1 MKLLLIFVGFET
13 KVLLSF
19 GKKSPCSTRL
29 KLSKLKKD
37 FINREF
43 QHVHLRCKQV
53 PRNESWTL
61 LLQLRVGKK
70 EVRQAYVRTVSL
82 SAGFEPTR
90 ENPNRFRV
98 CRLNHSATTTWVLIL
113 PLSDY
118 ICSCISKKWGIER
131 FWYTDVSICRKIIY
145 SLEGF
150 IFGKY
155 RKNTRLK
162 FLSQTILWWARKV
175 YSNTIRKFWACSAQ
189 WKSMT
194 LIAFTTGRKQRL
206 NRNFCVIS
214 NFRGRHDLNMR
225 GKIPTDF

>member
-82 SAGFEPTR
+82 SAGFEPAR

-131 FWYTDVSICRKIIY
+131 FWSAACISSRGI
-145 SLEGF
+145 
-150 IFGKY
+150 
-155 RKNTRLK
+155 
-162 FLSQTILWWARKV
+162 
-175 YSNTIRKFWACSAQ
+175 KFWKVLSF
-189 WKSMT
+189 KER
-194 LIAFTTGRKQRL
+194 IL
-206 NRNFCVIS
+206 NGSGCPQVNSI
-214 NFRGRHDLNMR
+214 
-225 GKIPTDF
+225 